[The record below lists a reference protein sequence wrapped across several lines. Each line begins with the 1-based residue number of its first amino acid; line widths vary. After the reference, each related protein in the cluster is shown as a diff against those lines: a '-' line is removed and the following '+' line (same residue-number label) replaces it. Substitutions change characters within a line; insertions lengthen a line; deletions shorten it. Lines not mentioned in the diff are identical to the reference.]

1 VISGTF
7 SPAKDYS
14 WIIAYRL
21 KPGTQVYA
29 ADTAIKN
36 GAFSL
41 SLPENS
47 PQGTYRLVYA
57 VPQEEFY
64 FDVIYNGIEDINLNF
79 NIDQGVSFTGSKENI
94 LFSTYFNELST
105 IERDIISF
113 YSKGSSDIKT
123 YQKILRNYRDVQES
137 YEKKSEGLVANQFIK
152 ANKPYVPS
160 DYESIQD
167 YVRNRKKSYFDYLN
181 IANPILQA
189 SGFLTDKL
197 ANYVF
202 TAIPL
207 ESLEKADTE
216 KEFQNNIDTVFKNLN
231 EVSDTYSFHVLY
243 TLWSQSSASGFNTTA
258 DFIYT
263 KYLKLSDAAPVNKD
277 IIDKIEIHNRLR
289 IGAAAPEI
297 NWKDGG
303 NAKKLSTL
311 QGAKNYILVFW
322 SSTCG
327 HCLRELPALHK
338 ELKENTEVKVI
349 AVGLED
355 DDVSWSTESSK
366 LEHFEHAIAL
376 GKWDSK
382 YANLY
387 DIRATPSY
395 FILDENKRIV
405 AKPDSDKDVVSFLR
419 EK

>member
-137 YEKKSEGLVANQFIK
+137 YEKKSEGLVANQFI
-152 ANKPYVPS
+152 N
-160 DYESIQD
+160 
-167 YVRNRKKSYFDYLN
+167 
-181 IANPILQA
+181 
-189 SGFLTDKL
+189 
-197 ANYVF
+197 
-202 TAIPL
+202 
-207 ESLEKADTE
+207 
-216 KEFQNNIDTVFKNLN
+216 
-231 EVSDTYSFHVLY
+231 
-243 TLWSQSSASGFNTTA
+243 
-258 DFIYT
+258 
-263 KYLKLSDAAPVNKD
+263 
-277 IIDKIEIHNRLR
+277 
-289 IGAAAPEI
+289 
-297 NWKDGG
+297 
-303 NAKKLSTL
+303 
-311 QGAKNYILVFW
+311 
-322 SSTCG
+322 
-327 HCLRELPALHK
+327 
-338 ELKENTEVKVI
+338 
-349 AVGLED
+349 
-355 DDVSWSTESSK
+355 
-366 LEHFEHAIAL
+366 
-376 GKWDSK
+376 
-382 YANLY
+382 
-387 DIRATPSY
+387 
-395 FILDENKRIV
+395 
-405 AKPDSDKDVVSFLR
+405 
-419 EK
+419 